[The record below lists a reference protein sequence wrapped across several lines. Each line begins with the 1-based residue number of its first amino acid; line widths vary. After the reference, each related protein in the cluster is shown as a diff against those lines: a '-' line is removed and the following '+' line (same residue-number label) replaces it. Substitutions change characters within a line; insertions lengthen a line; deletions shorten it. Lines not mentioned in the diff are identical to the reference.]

1 MSKTALFFPGQ
12 ASQYVGMGKDLY
24 DSSAE
29 VRRLYEMASEYVGD
43 DIAALSFNGPSEKL
57 TQTRYTQPAILIHS
71 LAALT
76 VLGEHLPDFDYAAG
90 HSLGEYAA
98 LAVTGAVSYEDAIK
112 AVARRA
118 ALMESSCRQNP
129 GTMAAIIGLTGDR
142 VDEVCQG
149 ASIHGT
155 VVAANYNS
163 STQTVVSGEEPAVTS
178 AVTLATQAGAKRA
191 VMLEVGGAFHSP
203 LMGDAGTELGQ
214 YLESI
219 AISAPSGTVVANV
232 TAEPVVTPDAVKKL
246 LIEQVTAP
254 VRWAQTMAFLKENDV
269 TRIIEIGPGK
279 VLSSLAKREMKP
291 EQLDNLDTVES
302 IRAFAPVSV

>member
-12 ASQYVGMGKDLY
+12 ASQYVGMGKGLY
-24 DSSAE
+24 DASAE
-29 VRRLYEMASEYVGD
+29 VRKLYEMASEYVGD
-43 DIAALSFNGPSEKL
+43 DIAELSFNGPPDKL
-57 TQTRYTQPAILIHS
+57 TETRFTQPAILVHS
-71 LAALT
+71 LAILT
-76 VLGEHLPDFDYAAG
+76 VLGERLPEFDYAAG

-98 LAVTGAVSYEDAIK
+98 LAVTGALSLEDAVK
-112 AVARRA
+112 AVAKRA
-118 ALMESSCRQNP
+118 ALMATSCRQNP

-191 VMLEVGGAFHSP
+191 VMLDVGGAFHSP
-203 LMGDAGTELGQ
+203 LMGDAGTELGR
-214 YLESI
+214 YLETISI
-219 AISAPSGTVVANV
+219 GTPSRTVVANV
-232 TAEPVVTPDAVKKL
+232 TAEPVGTPEDIRKL

-254 VRWAQTMAFLKENDV
+254 VRWAQTMAYLKDKEV
-269 TRIIEIGPGK
+269 TRVIEIGPGK
-279 VLSSLAKREMKP
+279 VLGSLAKREMKP
-291 EQLDNLDTVES
+291 EQLTNLDAVDS